1 MTDQD
6 LNTDDIAKAAERPW
20 TGHVNDSA
28 AYVKADTQD
37 VCLMTKPDAELVA
50 AVSADTT
57 ARSAHHEAGHA
68 VAAVFRGG
76 ELLAVHLGHVDW
88 STFDNSADR
97 PGETHH
103 RTRREVQPFVT
114 FAGPW
119 ATARWTVEHDPE
131 VDDFDQ
137 ALELAWNDQYD
148 GDGAKYRA
156 RVEKLT
162 LAAAQLG
169 FPSVG
174 RYCPWEYEWTQEL
187 DLLWPAV
194 CEVAAL
200 LIDGQPVTHDDV
212 LAAVERI
219 DAQLDS

>member
-1 MTDQD
+1 
-6 LNTDDIAKAAERPW
+6 
-20 TGHVNDSA
+20 
-28 AYVKADTQD
+28 
-37 VCLMTKPDAELVA
+37 
-50 AVSADTT
+50 
-57 ARSAHHEAGHA
+57 
-68 VAAVFRGG
+68 
-76 ELLAVHLGHVDW
+76 
-88 STFDNSADR
+88 
-97 PGETHH
+97 
-103 RTRREVQPFVT
+103 
-114 FAGPW
+114 
-119 ATARWTVEHDPE
+119 

-137 ALELAWNDQYD
+137 ALELAWIGGVAFETRPFETAGGWNDQYD
-148 GDGAKYRA
+148 GDRAKYRA

-162 LAAAQLG
+162 RAAAQLG

-200 LIDGQPVTHDDV
+200 LIDGQLVTHDDV